1 MLIPRCMSLKWGWLL
16 MQPLVFSDLEYS
28 LEERVTTQAAP
39 LLCHTFLVCK
49 ILPRFLTYFIPQGL
63 SLPWSGETV
72 LEAV

>member
-1 MLIPRCMSLKWGWLL
+1 MYVSQVGVVLNAVPG
-16 MQPLVFSDLEYS
+16 FSDLECT
-28 LEERVTTQAAP
+28 LEERVTTQTAP

-63 SLPWSGETV
+63 SLPWSGENV